1 MKKYKVIVISVA
13 LKNNRVAKYGDIV
26 DEIAFTSNPV
36 KLEQLGYIE
45 LVKNVQEAKELKS
58 KK

>member
-1 MKKYKVIVISVA
+1 MNKYKVIVISVA
-13 LKNNRVAKYGDIV
+13 LKNNRVAKYGEEV

>member
-1 MKKYKVIVISVA
+1 MNKYKVIVISVA
-13 LKNNRVAKYGDIV
+13 LKNNRVAKYGEIV
-26 DEIAFTSNPV
+26 NEIAFTSNPV

-45 LVKNVQEAKELKS
+45 LVKEVQETKELKS

>member
-1 MKKYKVIVISVA
+1 MEKYRIIVISVA
-13 LKNNRVAKYGDIV
+13 LKNNRVAKYGEIV
-26 DEIAFTSNPV
+26 DAIAFTSNPV

-45 LVKNVQEAKELKS
+45 LVKNVQKTKELKS

>member
-1 MKKYKVIVISVA
+1 MNKYKVIVISVA
-13 LKNNRVAKYGDIV
+13 LKNNRVAKYGEIV

-36 KLEQLGYIE
+36 ELEQLGYIE
-45 LVKNVQEAKELKS
+45 LVKNVQETKELKS

>member
-1 MKKYKVIVISVA
+1 MNKYKVIVISVA

-45 LVKNVQEAKELKS
+45 LVKNVQKAKELKS
-58 KK
+58 KE

>member
-1 MKKYKVIVISVA
+1 MNKYKVIVISVA

-45 LVKNVQEAKELKS
+45 LVKNVQKAKELKS
-58 KK
+58 K